1 MGTNDKNERTY
12 DLEERLIAFARRII
26 DIVEALP
33 STRAGNHIAGQL
45 IRCGTSPAAN
55 YGEAQG
61 AESRRDFVH
70 KLRIVLKELRESR
83 TWLLIIRTKEII
95 CPVKR
100 LGPIITEADELIA
113 IVATSIRTAE
123 RGLAKRP
130 GQRKAARAEEDVGGS
145 EG

>member
-1 MGTNDKNERTY
+1 MRTNDKNERTY

-45 IRCGTSPAAN
+45 IRCGTSPAPN

-83 TWLLIIRTKEII
+83 IWMLIIQTKEII
-95 CPVKR
+95 RPVER
-100 LGPIITEADELIA
+100 LGPIIAEADELIA
-113 IVATSIRTAE
+113 IVATSIRTAQE
-123 RGLAKRP
+123 GLARRRGRP
-130 GQRKAARAEEDVGGS
+130 KAARAERDVGRS